1 MKYPDI
7 AAAIPGLVKPGIKSV
22 VLDCEAVA
30 FERETGK
37 ILPFQVP
44 CLRLPNLPSICPH
57 LWDASVLDLAQR
69 CCLEKAFSL
78 ASSNG
83 HANP

>member
-37 ILPFQVP
+37 ILPFQVS
-44 CLRLPNLPSICPH
+44 CRRAAQSAQYLPSPVGC
-57 LWDASVLDLAQR
+57 LLAQ
-69 CCLEKAFSL
+69 CYCLEQRL
-78 ASSNG
+78 VIG
-83 HANP
+83 